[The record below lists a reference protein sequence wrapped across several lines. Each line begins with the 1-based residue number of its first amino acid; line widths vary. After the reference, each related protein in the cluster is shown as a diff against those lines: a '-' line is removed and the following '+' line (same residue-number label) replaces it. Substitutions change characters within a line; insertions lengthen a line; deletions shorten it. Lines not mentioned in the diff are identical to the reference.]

1 MEIYNNSLMK
11 NCAGS
16 SIPENPFENIQLGH
30 YKDGKREVVST
41 VAYLIGVP
49 KHIFEREYE
58 PPRMERYTELEQDK
72 TARIIRNLCMI
83 RTAIERNFKN
93 INIG

>member
-11 NCAGS
+11 S
-16 SIPENPFENIQLGH
+16 STGGNIPENPFENIQLGH

-49 KHIFEREYE
+49 KHIFERE
-58 PPRMERYTELEQDK
+58 
-72 TARIIRNLCMI
+72 
-83 RTAIERNFKN
+83 
-93 INIG
+93 